1 MLYAFSFYYLCCSPV
16 LFASYCYMLYVI
28 CILCPEMIGCFCI
41 NPLMNAFI
49 FIVFYFLQQYCLN
62 STILVFSGIH
72 HVFKI
77 TNQKLPEKR
86 KPVTSAHIR
95 QHATSTS
102 LQGKFKRVCQTY
114 GGTLSSSK
122 QQEQMRCE
130 EETQQHS
137 TFLTSATLPSPP

>member
-1 MLYAFSFYYLCCSPV
+1 MRFHIIISVVAQFCSLDIIFFVTEILV
-16 LFASYCYMLYVI
+16 L
-28 CILCPEMIGCFCI
+28 IGHFCI
-41 NPLMNAFI
+41 NSLINVFI
-49 FIVFYFLQQYCLN
+49 FIVFYFLQRYCL
-62 STILVFSGIH
+62 FSEIH
-72 HVFKI
+72 SVFKI
-77 TNQKLPEKR
+77 PNQKLPEKR

-122 QQEQMRCE
+122 QQEQMRRE